1 MKKITKRE
9 ITEVIRTCDQTQ
21 VFRLYLKLNPT
32 QRKLN
37 GRLLRYAVA
46 EFIENYAPTKKTL
59 RWANEVRCYRRFDF
73 DYQNYENKFYSR
85 IHDIVEFTK
94 LQVKN
99 PYSPYAKRPMLGSTH
114 LYFCSPVYGLSDYN
128 KWCALPIKYNA
139 RFCEAIIKYADK
151 YFNKIKYE
159 NN

>member
-37 GRLLRYAVA
+37 GRSLRYAVA
-46 EFIENYAPTKKTL
+46 EFIEDYAPTKKTL
-59 RWANEVRCYRRFDF
+59 RWANEVRYYRRFDF

-85 IHDIVEFTK
+85 LHDIVEFTK

-99 PYSPYAKRPMLGSTH
+99 PYSPYAKRPMLGLTH
-114 LYFCSPVYGLSDYN
+114 LYFCSPVYGHSDYN
-128 KWCALPIKYNA
+128 KWCALPIKGNE
-139 RFCEAIIKYADK
+139 RFCETIIKYADK